1 MLQVE
6 GVLIR
11 AQVVKNKLAPAA
23 TERVEL
29 GIKFGRGFC
38 HESEVLDLACE
49 HGIIVKDEG
58 SYLIEGRNFD
68 SREAAKLFL
77 AQNDAIC
84 DKLVKDMRRQLT
96 FCN

>member
-6 GVLIR
+6 GLLISV
-11 AQVVKNKLAPAA
+11 QVVKNKLAPAA
-23 TERVEL
+23 MKKAEL

-58 SYLIEGRNFD
+58 SYFIEGETFN
-68 SREAAKLFL
+68 SREAAELYL
-77 AQNDAIC
+77 AKNDGVC
-84 DKLVKDMRRQLT
+84 DKLVMDLRRLY
-96 FCN
+96 F